1 MPEKVPDPLL
11 RVPERLSRRP
21 VIRHGGA
28 SVPRARFTADA
39 RRSLT
44 RSLPDGRRVR
54 RFSQGPSKG
63 SDPT

>member
-11 RVPERLSRRP
+11 RVPDRRSRCP
-21 VIRHGGA
+21 VIRQGGPR
-28 SVPRARFTADA
+28 VPQARFTANT

-54 RFSQGPSKG
+54 RFYRGPSKG